1 MTSTIVGQS
10 VPTLSPGTC
19 NVFAKNNWLFVEQLK
34 GVNVQRN
41 TISTDA
47 KACGDLAPLLCVRV
61 VCRDGAEALQLPHVV
76 ETLSAF
82 LDWSP
87 KWTLARACNINSLR
101 LVRRLLQQ
109 PADNIWRSQR
119 SGRRRI
125 SGENCSRKES
135 KHGGELE

>member
-1 MTSTIVGQS
+1 MAWYCISVPRHCNVRKEQLDYSWNNLKTKNVDGQRISTGQS
-10 VPTLSPGTC
+10 VWRPS
-19 NVFAKNNWLFVEQLK
+19 
-34 GVNVQRN
+34 
-41 TISTDA
+41 
-47 KACGDLAPLLCVRV
+47 PLLCVRV

-109 PADNIWRSQR
+109 PADNIWRSN
-119 SGRRRI
+119 GLGDDEFPERI
-125 SGENCSRKES
+125 VSRKES

>member
-1 MTSTIVGQS
+1 M
-10 VPTLSPGTC
+10 
-19 NVFAKNNWLFVEQLK
+19 
-34 GVNVQRN
+34 VNVQRN

-87 KWTLARACNINSLR
+87 KWTLARACNINSLPTSR
-101 LVRRLLQQ
+101 QYLEV
-109 PADNIWRSQR
+109 PTVWETTKFPE
-119 SGRRRI
+119 RI
-125 SGENCSRKES
+125 VSRKES